1 MTDPLPSWN
10 DGPTKQAIITFVR
23 ETTSQS
29 SPKFVEPEERIA
41 TFDQDGTLWVEQPV
55 CTQILFAFHQ
65 VGVMAAKDP
74 KIKDLEPFKT
84 VLSGDLAAIGKL
96 PVHCCVHW

>member
-10 DGPTKQAIITFVR
+10 DGPARQAIVTFVR
-23 ETTSQS
+23 ETTGQG

-41 TFDQDGTLWVEQPV
+41 TFDQDGTMWVEQPAY
-55 CTQILFAFHQ
+55 TQILFAFHQ

-74 KIKDLEPFKT
+74 KIKDLEPFAGRRLEPGH
-84 VLSGDLAAIGKL
+84 VAEVDQ
-96 PVHCCVHW
+96 